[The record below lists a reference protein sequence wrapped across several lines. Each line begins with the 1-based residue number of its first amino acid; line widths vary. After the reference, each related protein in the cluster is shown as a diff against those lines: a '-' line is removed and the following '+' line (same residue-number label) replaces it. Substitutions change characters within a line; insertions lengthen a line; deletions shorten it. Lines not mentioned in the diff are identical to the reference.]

1 MEQSF
6 TTLNNFSHKVGINFW
21 HIVVTTKYRYNMFG
35 KEKQHNLIIAALR
48 NVAYRHRITIRT
60 LKVMT
65 NHFHMLATFPHGM
78 TDSKAL
84 MLLKGGSAFLFFKH
98 HEKSRMRLPQ
108 GHLWSAGGC
117 ATTVG
122 YNDLSK
128 VEKYIAEQEKHHAMD
143 TLSL

>member
-1 MEQSF
+1 
-6 TTLNNFSHKVGINFW
+6 
-21 HIVVTTKYRYNMFG
+21 
-35 KEKQHNLIIAALR
+35 LITAALR
-48 NVAYRHRITIRT
+48 NVAYRHGITIRT
-60 LKVMT
+60 LKVLS
-65 NHFHMLATFPHGM
+65 NHFHMLATFPRGM
-78 TDSKAL
+78 TDSKAM

-98 HEKSRMRLPQ
+98 HEKSRLRLPQ

-128 VEKYIAEQEKHHAMD
+128 VEEYIENQEKHHATD

>member
-21 HIVVTTKYRYNMFG
+21 HIVVATKYRYNMFG
-35 KEKQHNLIIAALR
+35 KFKQHNLIVAALR
-48 NVAYRHRITIRT
+48 NVAYRHGITIRN
-60 LKVMT
+60 LKVMP
-65 NHFHMLATFPHGM
+65 NHVHILVTLPHGM
-78 TDSKAL
+78 TESKAL

-98 HEKSRMRLPQ
+98 HEKSRLRLPQ

-122 YNDLSK
+122 YNELST
-128 VEKYIAEQEKHHAMD
+128 VENYIEHQEEHHLEA
-143 TLSL
+143 